1 MQNILE
7 DKCHSYTLQ
16 NTKKQ
21 GCYPRGKKKPK
32 EPCSQMKLDE
42 ILCHL
47 YTCEN
52 WRSIDDIECN
62 IVQELCVFRRYMLKY
77 SGGTFIAPMAYFQMQ
92 RNEERKEGQMWNLK
106 LFLNCE

>member
-47 YTCEN
+47 YMYEN
-52 WRSIDDIECN
+52 
-62 IVQELCVFRRYMLKY
+62 
-77 SGGTFIAPMAYFQMQ
+77 
-92 RNEERKEGQMWNLK
+92 
-106 LFLNCE
+106 